1 VYSLKDEFRIYPYVF
16 RGKLILMITHE
27 KAKNILGDYGK
38 KLNDKQV
45 QTILN
50 FLYGLCEK
58 IIEMEVKKQNILL

>member
-1 VYSLKDEFRIYPYVF
+1 
-16 RGKLILMITHE
+16 MITHE